1 MVLKSGTGHWHLAE
15 LGAVPFRNSLAFRP
29 LLGLGSAL
37 DSVLLA
43 IPGLQ
48 RMACQFTFEL
58 KHPQD
63 D

>member
-1 MVLKSGTGHWHLAE
+1 
-15 LGAVPFRNSLAFRP
+15 
-29 LLGLGSAL
+29 LGSAL

-48 RMACQFTFEL
+48 RMAWQFTFEL